1 MGLITIFVYGNFK
14 KNQKVRFEIEM
25 LILDNEFYLSLL
37 KRFNES
43 LMEVM
48 NHNCQKKDI
57 GFINKIKFKLGRK
70 EK

>member
-25 LILDNEFYLSLL
+25 LILDDEFYLSLL
-37 KRFNES
+37 KRLNES

-48 NHNCQKKDI
+48 NHNCQKKILDLL
-57 GFINKIKFKLGRK
+57 IKLSLS
-70 EK
+70 